1 MPAGRVLDVVA
12 TSVAI
17 VVLVVESV
25 AAFVLTGFFVMATDV
40 CGPGE
45 CSTNRIALGSGLVY
59 LTIVAAF
66 VLSGIGIARGASKG
80 AVMVVWP
87 VLGCLLLAGAVVVG
101 GSIADSTST

>member
-1 MPAGRVLDVVA
+1 MSAGRVLDVIA
-12 TSVAI
+12 TSLAV

-25 AAFVLTGFFVMATDV
+25 AAFVLTGFFVMATDA

-45 CSTNRIALGSGLVY
+45 CSTDKVALGAGLVY
-59 LTIVAAF
+59 LTIVVAF
-66 VLSGIGIARGASKG
+66 VLSGIGIARGASRG

-101 GSIADSTST
+101 GSIADSTSP